1 VRDRSAFGMLSA
13 VIVHRMLLAGLSL
26 AAAVAAVAACTSTT
40 TGRGAAEVPTT
51 AASSTPD
58 FPIAPA
64 TSEPPSETTTRAADT
79 SATST
84 IHPAPPTPVRT
95 VTVNT
100 AGGPTYLVKIWWDVH
115 NRTCFDHAYGSI
127 VTFLTTHPCGGL
139 ERFLATTTVGGRPVG
154 IAMSSTGFPG
164 TPRNLYGETGKFIQ
178 LEEADGTGSL
188 NDLLREGYRLPEGP
202 TSVPAGEAFNVL
214 GQDQGVT
221 VWDAWYLDG
230 PTPTNDPALI
240 KMTQDL
246 FLRF

>member
-1 VRDRSAFGMLSA
+1 MLCAVMIDRIRLAGAGLVA
-13 VIVHRMLLAGLSL
+13 AAALLAG
-26 AAAVAAVAACTSTT
+26 CTSTT
-40 TGRGAAEVPTT
+40 SGHGAAEVPTT

-64 TSEPPSETTTRAADT
+64 TSEPPTETTTQAAST

-84 IHPAPPTPVRT
+84 IHPAPPAPVRT

-100 AGGPTYLVKIWWDVH
+100 HEGTPYVVKIWWDVQD
-115 NRTCFDHAYGSI
+115 RTCFDHAYGSI
-127 VTFLTTHPCGGL
+127 VNFLTSHPCSGL
-139 ERFLATTTVGGRPVG
+139 ERFLATTTVNGRPVG
-154 IAMSSTGFPG
+154 FAESETGFPG
-164 TPRNLYGETGKFIQ
+164 TSRNLYGEAGKFAE
-178 LEEADGTGSL
+178 LEQADGTGSL
-188 NDLLREGYRLPEGP
+188 NDLLREGYRLPSGP

-230 PTPTNDPALI
+230 PTPTNDQALI

-246 FLRF
+246 FLQF